1 MDTRVEFAGISILKK
16 NGKKLAGDVMTELE
30 LVNPHQNFSVQRR
43 ITSETSQ
50 KLFNLDLDE
59 ITNQA
64 HRHTVAA
71 QKWLSSR
78 APHGAEFQGTGITAT
93 STGIRE
99 GLLNLAHD
107 AHFPAGIPSKAVDD
121 EIETVKSFFANKGVP
136 FMWWLSPK
144 ATPTDMSDRLLR
156 HGMVLLEYRLPTL
169 VAPLSTYKGGPV
181 YNPEIEVWQANS
193 VADLQAASAIRHT
206 AFNFPKDSA
215 LTYFE
220 DMAEDWL
227 RGNPA
232 RLFVARVGNE
242 GPPTGIGA
250 LVVADGLPGVY
261 AMATLPEWEGKGL
274 GKAILNHILAAAT
287 ADGYEKIV
295 LTAGARA
302 YSLYRK
308 FGFEHIFE
316 YKLFGLP

>member
-1 MDTRVEFAGISILKK
+1 
-16 NGKKLAGDVMTELE
+16 MTEVE
-30 LVNPHQNFSVQRR
+30 LVNPHQNFSIQRR

-50 KLFNLDLDE
+50 KLFHLSLEE
-59 ITNQA
+59 IAGQA
-64 HRHTVAA
+64 HSHTVAA

-78 APHGAEFQGTGITAT
+78 APQGAEFQGAGIVAT

-107 AHFPAGIPSKAVDD
+107 ARFPAGTPSEAVDE
-121 EIETVKSFFANKGVP
+121 EIEAVKSFFAGRGVP
-136 FMWWLSPK
+136 FMWWLSPM
-144 ATPTDMSDRLLR
+144 ATPADMSERLLR

-169 VAPLSTYKGGPV
+169 VAPLPTCKGGPA

-193 VADLQAASAIRHT
+193 VADLRAASAIRHA

-215 LTYFE
+215 LSYFE

-227 RGNPA
+227 RGEPA
-232 RLFVARVGNE
+232 RLFVARVGRE

-250 LVVADGLPGVY
+250 LVMGAGLPGVY
-261 AMATLPEWEGKGL
+261 AMATLPACEGKGL
-274 GKAILNHILAAAT
+274 GKAILTHILAAAS
-287 ADGYEKIV
+287 AAGHERIV

-308 FGFEHIFE
+308 FGFEHIYE